1 MPNSIDRRRLQTPA
15 GVSDEVEKLKAELE
29 TLRKLYLQDMA
40 NVSQDMRSLSEQI
53 SPPVSVDIPVNDEST
68 PPSNLIQ

>member
-15 GVSDEVEKLKAELE
+15 GVSDEVDKLKAELE

-40 NVSQDMRSLSEQI
+40 NVSQDMRSLSEQVSQP
-53 SPPVSVDIPVNDEST
+53 SPTVATTVDIPNGDTVQ
-68 PPSNLIQ
+68 P

>member
-15 GVSDEVEKLKAELE
+15 GFSDEVGKLKAELE

-53 SPPVSVDIPVNDEST
+53 SPPVSDDIPVNDEST
-68 PPSNLIQ
+68 PPSNLFQ

>member
-53 SPPVSVDIPVNDEST
+53 SPPVSDDIPVNDEST

>member
-40 NVSQDMRSLSEQI
+40 NVSQDMRSLSEQV
-53 SPPVSVDIPVNDEST
+53 SPSTSPSAPVVDSSNDD
-68 PPSNLIQ
+68 PAQP

>member
-40 NVSQDMRSLSEQI
+40 NVSQDMRALSEQVS
-53 SPPVSVDIPVNDEST
+53 SPAAPSAPVVDSPNGDT
-68 PPSNLIQ
+68 AQP